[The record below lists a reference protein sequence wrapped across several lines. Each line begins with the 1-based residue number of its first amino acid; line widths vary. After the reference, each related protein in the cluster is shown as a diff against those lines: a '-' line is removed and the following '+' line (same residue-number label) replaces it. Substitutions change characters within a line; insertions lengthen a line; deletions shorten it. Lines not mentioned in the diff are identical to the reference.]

1 MRTRLRRAA
10 AASLLA
16 LAVTASG
23 AALTACSSPTTGSDQ
38 AASADLDA
46 AAFGELVARD
56 GVVVLDVRTPGEY
69 AEGHLPGAVN
79 IDVEA
84 ADFGA
89 RIAELDPDATYAV
102 YCRSGNR
109 SAVALERMR
118 EAGFTD
124 ASHLLGGIGAWTAA
138 GGVVER

>member
-10 AASLLA
+10 AASLLV

-23 AALTACSSPTTGSDQ
+23 VSLTACSSPTTGSDQ

-84 ADFGA
+84 ADFGD